1 MKLTREEML
10 ATLGTRAASN
20 NGRFIIGVLS
30 TGIYCL
36 PSCHARTP
44 KPENVRFFANGGE
57 AEAAGLRPCKKCR
70 PDEWERGE
78 DRDLQRL
85 ESLVKK
91 VRSCPQEFAN
101 SAELAA
107 SLGIGIS
114 KLHELSRQHYQATPG
129 EILAAAKLNRACDL
143 LVSTSSGIA
152 EIAFDAGY
160 ESLSVFNDNFKKRI
174 GLTPS
179 DYRKLREAERFSV
192 ALPAGYDL
200 ATFSKSFFRDPESPT
215 ERLVGCTGSLATAL
229 GTLVSFTL
237 TNPVEV
243 RVAAGNGLDAY
254 RTLNRVMGFSQAP
267 EAFEQIAA
275 QSGFSRLVEGRKGA
289 RIPQT
294 FSTFDGLIWAIVGQ
308 QINLPFAFKLRKR
321 LFQKFG
327 TEVEDGLFS
336 VPQPDSIAR
345 ILPQDLMP
353 LQFSQRK
360 AEYLIGVAQK
370 GQKWIEG
377 LEDLS
382 FTSARNELLST
393 RGLGVWSVNYLLM
406 RALGFP
412 DCLPLGDTGL
422 TSGVAKL
429 HCLEQ
434 KPDVKEIETLMLPF
448 APHRSLATYHLWQSL

>member
-1 MKLTREEML
+1 
-10 ATLGTRAASN
+10 
-20 NGRFIIGVLS
+20 
-30 TGIYCL
+30 
-36 PSCHARTP
+36 
-44 KPENVRFFANGGE
+44 
-57 AEAAGLRPCKKCR
+57 
-70 PDEWERGE
+70 
-78 DRDLQRL
+78 
-85 ESLVKK
+85 
-91 VRSCPQEFAN
+91 
-101 SAELAA
+101 
-107 SLGIGIS
+107 
-114 KLHELSRQHYQATPG
+114 
-129 EILAAAKLNRACDL
+129 
-143 LVSTSSGIA
+143 
-152 EIAFDAGY
+152 
-160 ESLSVFNDNFKKRI
+160 
-174 GLTPS
+174 
-179 DYRKLREAERFSV
+179 
-192 ALPAGYDL
+192 
-200 ATFSKSFFRDPESPT
+200 
-215 ERLVGCTGSLATAL
+215 
-229 GTLVSFTL
+229 
-237 TNPVEV
+237 
-243 RVAAGNGLDAY
+243 
-254 RTLNRVMGFSQAP
+254 
-267 EAFEQIAA
+267 
-275 QSGFSRLVEGRKGA
+275 
-289 RIPQT
+289 
-294 FSTFDGLIWAIVGQ
+294 VGQ